1 MASGSIF
8 ASQFQPV
15 HVAPGRALASFAV
28 NPAIASSTLS
38 PEYSSATSATEAAL
52 GTEKRDAERSSRS
65 TGGGGGVGAKHRPAV
80 ARHATAASHAS
91 LRRQVP
97 CGPTVLILVLNLDL
111 LRRRQ
116 LAGHDHHED

>member
-8 ASQFQPV
+8 ASQCQPV

-38 PEYSSATSATEAAL
+38 PEYSRATSATEAAL

-65 TGGGGGVGAKHRPAV
+65 TAGGAAGARNVAPLLRDRPAPPPMPPP
-80 ARHATAASHAS
+80 
-91 LRRQVP
+91 L
-97 CGPTVLILVLNLDL
+97 GPTCPAD
-111 LRRRQ
+111 
-116 LAGHDHHED
+116 

>member
-65 TGGGGGVGAKHRPAV
+65 TGAGGAWGR
-80 ARHATAASHAS
+80 SI
-91 LRRQVP
+91 
-97 CGPTVLILVLNLDL
+97 GPL
-111 LRRRQ
+111 LRDKPPPPPMPPPLGPKFPEARRF
-116 LAGHDHHED
+116 